1 MLYSEHRAHDPDRL
15 RMVKLDV
22 VEPTEPVMPNETPY
36 DMAHTHSDT
45 TYGDFSSSNY
55 VLNKP
60 FSEMS
65 HQVGIPPLGV
75 ANIRYTNQMG
85 DDSDVDTALTALDT
99 DLFAQKA
106 SKATLANVS
115 DTSAT
120 NVQNNGSAL
129 HDLEESSSAF
139 RKVGGH
145 SQDLT
150 EQQLKNSSRR
160 LSAHEN
166 RASDMDRWLESVF
179 EQALDGTVGDLE
191 NDFSL
196 ASKIRGGGENEEI
209 QQNQVIAQ
217 KMSFN

>member
-1 MLYSEHRAHDPDRL
+1 
-15 RMVKLDV
+15 MVKLDV

-36 DMAHTHSDT
+36 DMAHAHSDT
-45 TYGDFSSSNY
+45 TYYDFSSSNY
-55 VLNKP
+55 VLSKP
-60 FSEMS
+60 FGEMNR
-65 HQVGIPPLGV
+65 QVGIPPLGGV
-75 ANIRYTNQMG
+75 ANVRYTNQTG

-106 SKATLANVS
+106 SKAKLANVS
-115 DTSAT
+115 DATAT
-120 NVQNNGSAL
+120 NGQNNKSAL

-139 RKVGGH
+139 RKVVGH

-150 EQQLKNSSRR
+150 EQQLKNSSR
-160 LSAHEN
+160 LSTHEN
-166 RASDMDRWLESVF
+166 RVSDMDRWLESVF
-179 EQALDGTVGDLE
+179 EQALDGTTVGDLE

-217 KMSFN
+217 NSFN